1 MRRSDTNNFIQEKME
16 KSFKLDENVSYIK
29 KIGRLV
35 KKLVILG
42 AVGLLVGPSIYQAVA
57 PSLGWVD

>member
-1 MRRSDTNNFIQEKME
+1 ME